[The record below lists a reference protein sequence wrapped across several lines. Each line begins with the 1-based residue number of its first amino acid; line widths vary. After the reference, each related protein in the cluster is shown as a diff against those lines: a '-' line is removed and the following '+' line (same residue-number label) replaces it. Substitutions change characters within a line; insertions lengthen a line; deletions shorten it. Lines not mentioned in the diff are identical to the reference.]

1 MASRVKHHRND
12 PESDED
18 IDIPEDDMDDE
29 IGDETDQ
36 REYDLRPLIDEFIK
50 EIEIHQFYEK
60 KKKLRIQNNT
70 LGSTHINEYTPPS
83 SSSFIADIA
92 DRTQRDIAKRHVE
105 MMKTSHP
112 TLTNTTYEH
121 KAFYWIGPHFK
132 ILGWY
137 SFQLE
142 VFARYV
148 RQMIIS
154 CESNPRTSMPWSVRE
169 CN

>member
-70 LGSTHINEYTPPS
+70 LGSTHIKNRFSP
-83 SSSFIADIA
+83 
-92 DRTQRDIAKRHVE
+92 
-105 MMKTSHP
+105 
-112 TLTNTTYEH
+112 
-121 KAFYWIGPHFK
+121 
-132 ILGWY
+132 
-137 SFQLE
+137 
-142 VFARYV
+142 
-148 RQMIIS
+148 
-154 CESNPRTSMPWSVRE
+154 
-169 CN
+169 